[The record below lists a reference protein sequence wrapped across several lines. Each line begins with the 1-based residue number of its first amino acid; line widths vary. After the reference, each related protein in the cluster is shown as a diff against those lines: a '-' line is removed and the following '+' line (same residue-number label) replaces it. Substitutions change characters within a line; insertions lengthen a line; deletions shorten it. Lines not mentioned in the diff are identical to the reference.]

1 MGVGL
6 RGCWSL
12 VGPPRTPVNTNPD
25 SRSGWNRPVHYCT
38 NLKANDYPL
47 LIMNHYLL
55 SGTHGERCFHCHC
68 VRSVHTNHRGSLF
81 TMHSL
86 QNKCILQLWLYT
98 QVYLGYTQL
107 VTDHF
112 AESQLSRSDA
122 VFLWQKYYIE
132 ERRRFPINHEKER
145 EMKVFKIL
153 TPFSWQTAVTLPSQG
168 SRSYQSWLGRA
179 KGSLRKVLRASY
191 I

>member
-1 MGVGL
+1 M
-6 RGCWSL
+6 
-12 VGPPRTPVNTNPD
+12 TPVKKTPTWCVCITNY
-25 SRSGWNRPVHYCT
+25 HYIYIYYDFKRKI
-38 NLKANDYPL
+38 NLFAKQNFSWYFFHL
-47 LIMNHYLL
+47 GYIQLVL
-55 SGTHGERCFHCHC
+55 S
-68 VRSVHTNHRGSLF
+68 
-81 TMHSL
+81 
-86 QNKCILQLWLYT
+86 ILQVWFYS

-122 VFLWQKYYIE
+122 VFLWQKYFIE
-132 ERRRFPINHEKER
+132 ERRKFPNNHEKER

-179 KGSLRKVLRASY
+179 NGSLSKVLRASY